1 MRKGSEP
8 NGKAEMLQPGA
19 STSHVAV
26 IDASGSHEELE
37 AFFQGFDADSG
48 IAFVVLGLAL
58 NGGHVPFLTELPL
71 LRVAEGAPVELRP
84 NHVYLAPRADL
95 ALREQQLSLVPAGTG
110 TLLRDV
116 AREFADRGAALLLS
130 KPHDELGL
138 VELHQAGGLVLTSNP
153 LEGPLASLLE
163 APVPAAAMPAA
174 VLAFANLGPVK
185 SPSDAPEALAAAST
199 SIFSRLRKAFG
210 VDFSQYK
217 PATIERRFAR
227 RVATHYDHSLVR
239 YAERV
244 EQDDVELERLFK
256 DLLIGMTRFFRDA
269 ELFDLLAERIVP
281 ALVDRLPE
289 GEDVRVWVPACATGE
304 EAYSLG
310 MLLLEAFEERGR
322 APSVR
327 ILATDVH
334 RGALQ
339 IASEGVYSEEALDA
353 LPRGF
358 RGRYFTRE
366 VDGRYRVSERLR
378 KLVLFSPHNLL
389 RDTPFN
395 RIDLVT
401 CRNLLIY
408 LQSTAQAR
416 AISMLHFAL
425 KREGTM
431 VLGPSEG
438 IGEAESAFSIVDRS
452 WKVFRKNGDV
462 RLPWDVSSS
471 APAQSPGRTR
481 APDYHLRRVHEDLL
495 RRFVPTG
502 VLVNGKREAVH
513 IFGDAHRYLQM
524 TPGVVTQD
532 ITRLCHGELR
542 LAVASGIT
550 HAQKQNERVILRSV
564 PLEEGGVVDVA
575 VEPFVDGATGSTYSL
590 VLFEAERAA
599 PPSRQV
605 DLSASRNEQERIE
618 QLERD
623 LQYSRES
630 LQSVVEALETANE
643 ELQASNEELLA
654 SNGEL
659 QTTNEELHSV
669 NEELYTVNVEHEQR
683 IRDQNETMADLRNLL
698 DATQVGT
705 VFTDAELRVRLFNPS
720 AEQVLNL
727 LPQDLG
733 RPLSHLTS
741 KVQDDD
747 TVAEAEKVM
756 VDGEPRQRQLRLRDG
771 GTVLRNVRP
780 YLLADGKVSGVIL
793 TFVDIS
799 EVVSAQEN
807 AREQQERLAALND
820 AVPNLLFSMNREGT
834 VTHTNA
840 QFSAYTGVAHVTSL
854 APDDRSQLMHPD
866 DLPRVRQSWVE
877 ASQSGGTFR
886 TQVRLRRHDGEWRW
900 FDFAAV
906 PVGTAG
912 TVAQWYG
919 AATDIHDIKNAS
931 ADLRLL
937 LDTVP
942 AAIAF
947 WDKNLRNRFGNRMF
961 GEWLGVDAEAL
972 RGHPIG
978 EVMTPAVYLENVP
991 RFERVL
997 AGEQQTFERVL
1008 PTADGSF
1015 RHISASYVPM
1025 LQDGEV
1031 SGFLAIGMDV
1041 TATRQATEQLE
1052 ESESRFRRMANDIS
1066 VLVWLSRPDGEREFF
1081 NARWLETVGG
1091 SEEEEG
1097 ALWPTRIHLEDRA
1110 PFMQVYSRAHA
1121 ERTGFGVE
1129 YRLQTR
1135 TGSYLWVLSRATP
1148 RFDAQGTFLGLTG
1161 CCLDISDQKAVYDE
1175 QARVERK
1182 IQEAA
1187 RLESV
1192 GVLAG
1197 GIAHDFNNILTSVM
1211 ANASLAM
1218 EEAHTPS
1225 LRESLE
1231 DITTSA
1237 ERAADLCRQMLA
1249 YAGKGSFEFR
1259 TVDVAQIIRDTS
1271 RLIQASVPKNVTL
1284 HMTFAPHCRAIQA
1297 DPTQL
1302 RQVVM
1307 NLIINGAEAIG
1318 AKAGSVKVN
1327 VEATEI
1333 TEPPET
1339 AVFVSPTFRAGAF
1352 VELTVADTGC
1362 GIADDLVRRVF
1373 EPFYS
1378 TKFTGRGLGLSAVQG
1393 IIGSHGGVLD
1403 LTSSAEGTTFRA
1415 YFPATAL
1422 DTVRVDSR
1430 RPPPALP
1437 PTEGKGTI
1445 LVVDDED
1452 AIRSVVVR
1460 ALSRVG
1466 FACVTA
1472 AEGREAVQL
1481 FQAAPARFRL
1491 VVVDLTMPVMDG
1503 KATMRAMR
1511 EAHADVRFVVMS
1523 GLASADALAQ
1533 CGDEV
1538 VERFVEKPFDAQSM
1552 VDAVFAALDGGSPSA
1567 VAQAK
1572 EMP

>member
-1 MRKGSEP
+1 MRKGSQVGGEV
-8 NGKAEMLQPGA
+8 AVAQSVV

-26 IDASGSHEELE
+26 VDASGAQHELD
-37 AFFQGFDADSG
+37 AFFRGVGADSG
-48 IAFVVLGLAL
+48 IAFVVLGLSL
-58 NGGHVPFLTELPL
+58 NGGHAPFSTELPQ
-71 LRVAEGAPVELRP
+71 LRVPEGESVELRS

-95 ALREQQLSLVPAGTG
+95 SLQEQRLSLVPPGSG
-110 TLLRDV
+110 SLFRDL
-116 AREFADRGAALLLS
+116 ARDFADRGAALLLS

-138 VELHQAGGLVLTSNP
+138 VELHQSGGLVLSSKP
-153 LEGPLASLLE
+153 LEGPLRALVE
-163 APVPAAAMPAA
+163 APVAAESMPNA
-174 VLAFANLGPVK
+174 VLAFANTGPVK
-185 SPSDAPEALAAAST
+185 SPSDAPEAIAAAAT
-199 SIFSRLRKAFG
+199 SIFGRLRKAFG
-210 VDFSQYK
+210 VDFAQYK

-244 EQDDVELERLFK
+244 EHDDVELERLFK

-269 ELFDLLAERIVP
+269 ELFALLAERIVP
-281 ALVDRLPE
+281 ALIDNLPE

-310 MLLLEAFEERGR
+310 MLLLEAFDERGR
-322 APSVR
+322 TPSAR

-339 IASEGVYSEEALDA
+339 AASEGIYGEEALDA
-353 LPRGF
+353 LPPGF
-358 RGRYFTRE
+358 RSRYFARE
-366 VDGRYRVSERLR
+366 ADGRYRVVERLR
-378 KLVLFSPHNLL
+378 KLVLFSPHNVL

-408 LQSTAQAR
+408 LQPSAQAR

-425 KREGTM
+425 RRDGIM

-438 IGEAESAFSIVDRS
+438 IGEAESAFSVVDRS

-462 RLPWDVSSS
+462 RLPWDVSPA
-471 APAQSPGRTR
+471 APAQGPGRSR

-513 IFGDAHRYLQM
+513 IFGEAHRYLHM
-524 TPGVVTQD
+524 TPGAVTQD

-564 PLEEGGVVDVA
+564 RLDEGGVVDVA
-575 VEPFVDGATGSTYSL
+575 VEPFVDGATGSAYSL
-590 VLFEAERAA
+590 VLFEAERPA

-705 VFTDAELRVRLFNPS
+705 IFTDADLRVRLFNPS

-741 KVQDDD
+741 KVHDDD
-747 TVAEAEKVM
+747 TVAEAERVM
-756 VDGEPRQRQLRLRDG
+756 SDGEPRQRQLKLRDG
-771 GTVLRNVRP
+771 RTVLRNVRP
-780 YLLADGKVSGVIL
+780 YLLAEGTVSGVIL

-807 AREQQERLAALND
+807 AREQRDRLAALND
-820 AVPNLLFSMNREGT
+820 AVPNLLFGMSRDGKLTHMN
-834 VTHTNA
+834 A
-840 QFSAYTGVAHVTSL
+840 PFAAYTGAERGTTL
-854 APDDRSQLMHPD
+854 DRDARSALVHPD
-866 DLPRVRQSWVE
+866 ELERIRREWR
-877 ASQSGGTFR
+877 AAAAAGHGFR
-886 TQVRLRRHDGEWRW
+886 TQVRLRRHDGAWRW

-906 PVGTAG
+906 PVGG
-912 TVAQWYG
+912 GSGPVDWYG
-919 AATDIHDIKNAS
+919 AATDIHDIKTTS
-931 ADLRLL
+931 ADFKLL
-937 LDTVP
+937 LDTLP

-947 WDKNLRNRFGNRMF
+947 WDKDLRIRFGNRMF
-961 GEWLGVDAEAL
+961 EQWLGVDAEAS
-972 RGHPIG
+972 RGRHIG
-978 EVMTPAVYLENVP
+978 EIMSPELYQQNLP
-991 RFERVL
+991 RFQRVL
-997 AGEQQTFERVL
+997 AGETVTFERAL
-1008 PTADGSF
+1008 ELADGTV
-1015 RHISASYVPM
+1015 RHLSASYVP
-1025 LQDGEV
+1025 LIQDGEV
-1031 SGFLAIGMDV
+1031 GGFLATGTDV
-1041 TATRQATEQLE
+1041 TTIRQATQQLA

-1066 VLVWLSRPDGEREFF
+1066 VLVWVSRPDGEREFF

-1091 SEEEEG
+1091 TAEKEG
-1097 ALWPTRIHLEDRA
+1097 ALWPTRIHPEDRA
-1110 PFMQVYSRAHA
+1110 PFMQVYTRAHS

-1148 RFDAQGTFLGLTG
+1148 RFDAHGTFLGLTG

-1182 IQEAA
+1182 LQEAA
-1187 RLESV
+1187 RLESI

-1218 EEAHTPS
+1218 EEAHTPT

-1284 HMTFAPHCRAIQA
+1284 HMAFAANCRAIQA

-1318 AKAGSVKVN
+1318 AKAGSVSVKV
-1327 VEATEI
+1327 EGRHLA
-1333 TEPPET
+1333 EPPET
-1339 AVFVSPTFRAGAF
+1339 AVFVSPNFRAGAF
-1352 VELTVADTGC
+1352 VELSVADTGC
-1362 GIADDLVRRVF
+1362 GIAHDQVRRVF

-1403 LTSSAEGTTFRA
+1403 LDSSGAGTTFRA
-1415 YFPATAL
+1415 FFPATSTDA
-1422 DTVRVDSR
+1422 TRIESR
-1430 RPPPALP
+1430 RPPPMLP
-1437 PTEGKGTI
+1437 AAEGRGTI

-1472 AEGREAVQL
+1472 SEGREAVQL

-1511 EAHADVRFVVMS
+1511 EAHSDVRFVVMS

-1538 VERFVEKPFDAQSM
+1538 VERFVEKPFDAQAM
-1552 VDAVFAALDGGSPSA
+1552 VDAVFAALDGGPTSA
-1567 VAQAK
+1567 VAPTK